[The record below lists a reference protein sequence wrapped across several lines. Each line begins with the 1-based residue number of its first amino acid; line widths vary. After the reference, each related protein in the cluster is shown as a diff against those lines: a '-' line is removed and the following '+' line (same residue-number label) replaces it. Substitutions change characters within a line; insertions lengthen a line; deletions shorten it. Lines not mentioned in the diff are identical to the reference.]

1 MELLGQG
8 KEPQGPCREL
18 YFHERTDS
26 QKIAKM
32 ADAIQYLVAKMKEAG
47 DTIDQLKRHSHADG
61 KITVPMIRERH
72 ADDHF
77 SESYFFKNPL
87 GVERP

>member
-1 MELLGQG
+1 MGLPAQ
-8 KEPQGPCREL
+8 KPNEPTAPCREL

-26 QKIAKM
+26 QKIEKM
-32 ADAIQYLVAKMKEAG
+32 ADAIQYLVQKLKEAG
-47 DTIDQLKRHSHADG
+47 ESIDQLKRHSHADG
-61 KITVPMIRERH
+61 QITVPMIQDRH
-72 ADDHF
+72 GDRF

>member
-1 MELLGQG
+1 MELLGQ
-8 KEPQGPCREL
+8 KNEPTGPCREL
-18 YFHERTDS
+18 YFHERTDA

-32 ADAIQYLVAKMKEAG
+32 ADAIQYLVAKLKEAG
-47 DTIDQLKRHSHADG
+47 DSIEQLKKHSHDG
-61 KITVPMIRERH
+61 GTITVPMIQDRNENR
-72 ADDHF
+72 F